1 MLFNSEVGAV
11 LVTLVTDYSGFD
23 LRLSGRIR
31 HRADISPLPSFSLGV
46 ASAAS
51 AAAIHLIGGL
61 KTTLERER
69 EGGGRQRRR
78 PPSRVGPR
86 PDRFSTRP
94 TGFHESSMV
103 KRLLRCELAS
113 QPQQV
118 PRTKSGIGP
127 ACWPLESAR
136 DLLYSVLQ

>member
-69 EGGGRQRRR
+69 GGDDNAAVRRQELARGQTD
-78 PPSRVGPR
+78 SR
-86 PDRFSTRP
+86 PDRPVST
-94 TGFHESSMV
+94 
-103 KRLLRCELAS
+103 K
-113 QPQQV
+113 V
-118 PRTKSGIGP
+118 P
-127 ACWPLESAR
+127 W
-136 DLLYSVLQ
+136 